1 MRDLI
6 QASGW
11 VIHPYSQRASA
22 NIAQAGPEQEQL
34 SELEPAVE
42 AELAEPAQQDAPA
55 AETAPIA
62 APTSTAPT
70 DRLSASTSLE
80 GSARSQLNPDG
91 SLLKPKA
98 PGPLAGLR
106 QKLAT

>member
-1 MRDLI
+1 PAEPEPLPD
-6 QASGW
+6 
-11 VIHPYSQRASA
+11 
-22 NIAQAGPEQEQL
+22 PEQL
-34 SELEPAVE
+34 PELEPAVE
-42 AELAEPAQQDAPA
+42 AELAEPAQQDAPQ
-55 AETAPIA
+55 AETSPIA

-106 QKLAT
+106 QKLGT